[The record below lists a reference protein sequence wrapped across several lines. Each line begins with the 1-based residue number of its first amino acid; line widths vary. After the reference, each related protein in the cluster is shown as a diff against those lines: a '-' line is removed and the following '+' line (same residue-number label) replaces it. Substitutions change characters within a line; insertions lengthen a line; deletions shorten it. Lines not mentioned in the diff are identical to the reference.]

1 MRMLR
6 AVATKIFFPT
16 SFCKSFRFNL
26 ERILFLHPLLGK
38 EPVPSTCIPYACLRL
53 SYTSSQT
60 RLLVL
65 VPGSCAFL
73 CAAVRRVGTN
83 EARRAFQRVCMHV
96 DNTKE
101 SSIEVRARTWIGR
114 RTAGFRSKIEMTFCL
129 LRGVLSRAH
138 SYQRDL
144 VRILT

>member
-1 MRMLR
+1 MRLQPR
-6 AVATKIFFPT
+6 SSSQRHSANLSASTSKESFFY
-16 SFCKSFRFNL
+16 
-26 ERILFLHPLLGK
+26 ILFLAK
-38 EPVPSTCIPYACLRL
+38 
-53 SYTSSQT
+53 SQYP
-60 RLLVL
+60 VL
-65 VPGSCAFL
+65 VFRMHAYDYPTHLPRLDYWYWYLVVAHSCAL
-73 CAAVRRVGTN
+73 LSGELEPTRQDELSNVR
-83 EARRAFQRVCMHV
+83 MHI